1 MKLKLPKLKNIK
13 LYYWLKFLPLGTMIL
28 LLILLSTCLLFLNKY
43 FYQTITEIKVVSLL
57 QNQISL
63 SKIDLP
69 LYQQV
74 FDKWESKKK
83 SNIEMLENLN
93 DPFRPISSTPL
104 NPSALE
110 SANKKPNQPQ
120 KSPSLSQ

>member
-1 MKLKLPKLKNIK
+1 MKLKLPKLKNINW
-13 LYYWLKFLPLGTMIL
+13 YCWLKFLPLGTMLL
-28 LLILLSTCLLFLNKY
+28 LLILLSVCLIFLNKY
-43 FYQTITEIKVVSLL
+43 FYQTITEIKVVGLL

-83 SNIEMLENLN
+83 SNTEMLENLK
-93 DPFRPISSTPL
+93 DPFSPIPSTPL

-120 KSPSLSQ
+120 KIPGLSQ

>member
-13 LYYWLKFLPLGTMIL
+13 WYCWLKFLPLGTMIL
-28 LLILLSTCLLFLNKY
+28 LLILLSICLIFLNKY
-43 FYQTITEIKVVSLL
+43 FYQTIAEIKVVGLL

-83 SNIEMLENLN
+83 NNTEMLENLN
-93 DPFRPISSTPL
+93 DPFRPIPPTPL
-104 NPSALE
+104 NQSALE
-110 SANKKPNQPQ
+110 SANKKPSQPQ
-120 KSPSLSQ
+120 KSPSLNQ